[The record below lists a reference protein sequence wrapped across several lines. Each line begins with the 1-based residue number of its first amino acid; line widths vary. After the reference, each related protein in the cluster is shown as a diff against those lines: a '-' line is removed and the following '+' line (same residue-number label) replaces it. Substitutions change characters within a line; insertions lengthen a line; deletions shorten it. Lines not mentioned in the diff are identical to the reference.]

1 MIDVIDFKNL
11 QNNEKILALSL
22 QGLANRKQPS
32 IYLDIDNYLDYIDE
46 SYQYIT
52 LTNALKKYRSC
63 FDGCILFNYQF
74 GNVDIN
80 IASSLSGILNSI
92 IIDSELISLIDNI
105 ENLPILKDIRELDGD
120 YIDRQEKIFDQYN
133 HLFNRDGLIHQVTT
147 TDTCHITLRDAG
159 ISNSWFCFFTD
170 ETAKAKA
177 FRKKVLNW
185 ANKNIAIY
193 GWTTNEIDFVDDIS
207 QYGDYIIPSDW
218 SCNHSFLNKKESIEI
233 KQKGVIIKS
242 DLDNPNKHYLTIVVS
257 DGDNAQ
263 WLERD
268 FSTTSTFGQR
278 IKTNENYIL
287 NFTIAPSLAIN
298 SPAVLKRI
306 YSLGKN
312 NYFISGVSG
321 AGYMNPC
328 KFPIEHLDAF
338 CNKTSTLFKKS
349 DLSIVTLLDNIS
361 NMNKVSKMLDKYA
374 KFGNIIGGIYEVD
387 PDKYGSAKGEIYYPS
402 NSIFSNKPFA
412 GVRISFWS
420 PDGSNNSVTKEWI
433 DEIANQINN
442 FEVNIYSKTG
452 YTVLNVHPWSIKISD
467 LDYLVS
473 KLSDHVEI
481 VKCDDFIEMIKNN
494 IR

>member
-1 MIDVIDFKNL
+1 MIDIINFKNL
-11 QNNEKILALSL
+11 KNNEKLLALSL
-22 QGLANRKQPS
+22 QGLANRRQPL
-32 IYLDIDNYLDYIDE
+32 IYLDIDNYLDYIEGD
-46 SYQYIT
+46 YQYIT
-52 LTNALKKYRSC
+52 LFDALKKYRSY
-63 FDGCILFNYQF
+63 FDGCILYNYQF
-74 GNVDIN
+74 GSVDIN
-80 IASSLSGILNSI
+80 IASSLSGILNSV
-92 IIDSELISLIDNI
+92 IIDSELIDHVD
-105 ENLPILKDIRELDGD
+105 LPILKDIRNLDGD
-120 YIDRQEKIFDQYN
+120 YIDRQEKIFDQYK
-133 HLFNRDGLIHQVTT
+133 HLFNRNGLIHQVTT
-147 TDTCHITLRDAG
+147 TNTCHITLRDIG
-159 ISNSWFCFFTD
+159 ICNSWFCFFTD
-170 ETAKAKA
+170 ESAKAKI

-185 ANKNIAIY
+185 ADKNIAIY

-218 SCNHSFLNKKESIEI
+218 SCNHSFLNKMNSIKI
-233 KQKGVIIKS
+233 KQKGVEIKS
-242 DLDNPNKHYLTIVVS
+242 DLNNPSKHYLTIVVS

-278 IKTNENYIL
+278 IKTDENYIL
-287 NFTIAPSLAIN
+287 NFTIAPSLSIN
-298 SPAVLKRI
+298 SPDVLKRI

-328 KFPIEHLDAF
+328 KFPDEHLDDF
-338 CNKTSTLFKKS
+338 CNKTSQLFEKS
-349 DLSIVTLLDNIS
+349 DLVVVTLLDNIG
-361 NMNKVSKMLDKYA
+361 NMNKVSKILDKYA

-402 NSIFSNKPFA
+402 NFSSKPFA

-420 PDGSNNSVTKEWI
+420 PDGTNNSVTKEWI
-433 DEIANQINN
+433 DEIANKINN
-442 FEVNIYSKTG
+442 FEININSKNG

-473 KLSDHVEI
+473 KLSNHIEI